1 MCLTFVLFIRRKPLD
16 PRAKRYIIK
25 FQCVETFVSENI
37 EFAII
42 EIKGQSFML
51 HQIRKMISM
60 VIAFL
65 RNMATED
72 SLKQTFKDEKMD
84 IPLAPS
90 LGLSLNYVRN

>member
-1 MCLTFVLFIRRKPLD
+1 M
-16 PRAKRYIIK
+16 
-25 FQCVETFVSENI
+25 ETFVSENI